1 MTNKKTIQALFLF
14 IFILLGKH
22 ISDLLACSISNIIKT
37 HFIVKHIIGFFIL
50 YTTIIS
56 LETNKGLGELFINS
70 FLIYIWFI
78 ITVKTTRRIN
88 VSIIILLLITYFVYL
103 YNDKLKQN
111 KNNKNN
117 KTNKTFLKILDLYEK
132 YIVYVLIILSIFGFI
147 IYVGEK
153 KLDIKKNFNWIDFL
167 FYRINDYTCNDTKSP
182 IINKLNYFER
192 ARVAFLNQNEL
203 EQFIQ
208 KYQ

>member
-22 ISDLLACSISNIIKT
+22 ISELLACSVSNIINT
-37 HFIVKHIIGFFIL
+37 HFIVKHFIGFFIL
-50 YTTIIS
+50 YTTVIS

-88 VSIIILLLITYFVYL
+88 ISIIILLLITYFVYL
-103 YNDKLKQN
+103 YNDRLKQN

-117 KTNKTFLKILDLYEK
+117 KNLIKILDLYEK
-132 YIVYVLIILSIFGFI
+132 YIVYILIILSIFGFI

-153 KLDIKKNFNWIDFL
+153 KIDFKKNFNWTHFL
-167 FYRINDYTCNDTKSP
+167 FYRINDYTCNNTKSH

-192 ARVAFLNQNEL
+192 AQVAFLNQNEL
-203 EQFIQ
+203 QQFIK

>member
-22 ISDLLACSISNIIKT
+22 ISDLLACSVSNIIKT
-37 HFIVKHIIGFFIL
+37 HFIIKHFIGFFIL

-56 LETNKGLGELFINS
+56 LETNKSLGELFINS

-88 VSIIILLLITYFVYL
+88 ISIIILLLITYFVYL
-103 YNDKLKQN
+103 YNEKLKEN

-117 KTNKTFLKILDLYEK
+117 KNLIKILDLYEK
-132 YIVYVLIILSIFGFI
+132 YIVYVLIILSVFGFI
-147 IYVGEK
+147 VYLGEK
-153 KLDIKKNFNWIDFL
+153 KIDFKENFSWKQFL
-167 FYRINDYTCNDTKSP
+167 FYRITDYNCNYTKSH

-192 ARVAFLNQNEL
+192 AYVAFLNKNEL
-203 EQFIQ
+203 QQFIQ

>member
-22 ISDLLACSISNIIKT
+22 ISELLACSISNIINT

-56 LETNKGLGELFINS
+56 LETNKSLGELFINS

-88 VSIIILLLITYFVYL
+88 ISIIILLLITYFVYL
-103 YNDKLKQN
+103 YNEKLKQN
-111 KNNKNN
+111 KNDKNN
-117 KTNKTFLKILDLYEK
+117 KNLIKILDLYEK
-132 YIVYVLIILSIFGFI
+132 YIVYVLIILSVFGFI
-147 IYVGEK
+147 VYLGEK
-153 KLDIKKNFNWIDFL
+153 KLDFKENFSWKQFL
-167 FYRINDYTCNDTKSP
+167 FYRITDYSCNYTKSP

-192 ARVAFLNQNEL
+192 AYVAFIHPNNI

>member
-1 MTNKKTIQALFLF
+1 MINKKTIQALFLF

-22 ISDLLACSISNIIKT
+22 ISELLACSITNIINT
-37 HFIVKHIIGFFIL
+37 HFIVKHFIGFFIL

-56 LETNKGLGELFINS
+56 LETNKSLGKLFINS

-88 VSIIILLLITYFVYL
+88 ISIIILLLITYFVYL
-103 YNDKLKQN
+103 YNEKLKKN

-117 KTNKTFLKILDLYEK
+117 KNLIKILDLYEK
-132 YIVYVLIILSIFGFI
+132 YIIHILIFLSILGFI
-147 IYVGEK
+147 IYIGEK
-153 KLDIKKNFNWIDFL
+153 KLDYGKNFNWITFL
-167 FYRINDYTCNDTKSP
+167 FYRTDSTDLCTNTKSH

-192 ARVAFLNQNEL
+192 AQVAFLNQNEL
-203 EQFIQ
+203 QQFIQ
-208 KYQ
+208 KYN